1 MIDWAAS
8 AAPLLVWLLATE
20 ATAREAALELPFIR
34 QPPSLCVPTAAAI
47 VLQYYGHSVS
57 PLAIKAATHGQ
68 THSV

>member
-34 QPPSLCVPTAAAI
+34 QPHRATVGVFTSLTSCRNRFRVGIICRSSST
-47 VLQYYGHSVS
+47 
-57 PLAIKAATHGQ
+57 
-68 THSV
+68 